1 MDAPAR
7 EQIDAADSV
16 ALARAVERELSEALA
31 AYVRQR
37 NEACLVRAYGAG
49 RAALQGGLSIPAVVA
64 MHGRALRSMLARGA
78 VRTATSRQ
86 LALAARFLAE
96 ALAPYE
102 MTHRGYHEALRAQRQ
117 LNESMEREVR
127 RIAHALHDDAG
138 QLLVSVHLEVE
149 ALRQVVAPELR
160 PRVQV
165 LASLLEQVEAQLRS
179 LSHELRPTLLDDLG
193 WLAALQF
200 LADAVARRSG
210 LAVSVSS
217 EAQGRLPVPLET
229 ALFRCV
235 QEALTNA
242 MRHSHATAVRI
253 EVSAARTTLR
263 CAVADDGVGFDP
275 PAAAGGGGLGLR
287 GMRERISAVGGTMA
301 IESAPGRGTR
311 ILFDL
316 PVPP

>member
-7 EQIDAADSV
+7 QPPGAADSV
-16 ALARAVERELSEALA
+16 ALARAVERELAEALT
-31 AYVRQR
+31 AYLRQR
-37 NEACLVRAYGAG
+37 NEAGLVRAYGAG

-64 MHGRALRSMLARGA
+64 MHGRAVRAMLARGP

-86 LALAARFLAE
+86 LSLAARFLAE

-149 ALRQVVAPELR
+149 ALRQAVAPPLQ
-160 PRVQV
+160 PRVQH
-165 LASLLEQVEAQLRS
+165 LARLLEQVEAQLRN

-193 WLAALQF
+193 WLPALQF

-210 LAVSVSS
+210 LAVSVASG
-217 EAQGRLPVPLET
+217 AQGRLPTPLET

-242 MRHSHATAVRI
+242 TRHARASSVRI
-253 EVSAARTTLR
+253 EVRTTRGALR
-263 CAVADDGVGFDP
+263 CVVADDGVGFDP
-275 PAAAGGGGLGLR
+275 QVAAGAGGLGLR
-287 GMRERISAVGGTMA
+287 GMRERITAVGGALA
-301 IESAPGRGTR
+301 IESAPGGGTR
-311 ILFDL
+311 ILLDVPVL
-316 PVPP
+316 P